1 MKTDADPTHLYVIS
15 APSGAGKTSLVRALL
30 DSRPRLVVSV
40 SHTTRA
46 QRAGEVEGESYFFVT
61 VERFEALI
69 RDGAFLEYARVFGNY
84 YGTGRAQVEQRLQQ
98 GRDVVLEIDW
108 QGAQQVRR
116 ARPACISIFILPPS
130 RPVLEQR
137 LRNRATDSE
146 AVIQR
151 RLAEAAT
158 DMSHCPEFDYAIVN
172 DSFDQALSELGSILE
187 GRGETLLSGR
197 AALKPLL
204 ADLVA

>member
-1 MKTDADPTHLYVIS
+1 MIDTDPSHLYVIS

-30 DSRPRLVVSV
+30 QARPRLVVSV

-46 QRAGEVEGESYFFVT
+46 QRPGEVEGESYFFVS

-69 RDGAFLEYARVFGNY
+69 RDGAFLEYARVFDNY
-84 YGTGRAQVEQRLQQ
+84 YGTGRAQVDQRLHQ

-116 ARPACISIFILPPS
+116 AQPACISIFILPPS
-130 RPVLEQR
+130 RQVLEQR

-151 RLAEAAT
+151 RLADAAT

-172 DSFDQALSELGSILE
+172 DSFDQALSDLGSILD
-187 GRGETLLSGR
+187 GAGERLRVSR
-197 AALKPLL
+197 PALGPLL
-204 ADLVA
+204 AMLVA

>member
-1 MKTDADPTHLYVIS
+1 
-15 APSGAGKTSLVRALL
+15 
-30 DSRPRLVVSV
+30 
-40 SHTTRA
+40 
-46 QRAGEVEGESYFFVT
+46 VEGESYFFVS

-69 RDGAFLEYARVFGNY
+69 RDGAFLEYARVFDNY
-84 YGTGRAQVEQRLQQ
+84 YGTGRAQVDQRLHQ

-116 ARPACISIFILPPS
+116 AQPACISIFILPPS
-130 RPVLEQR
+130 RQVLEQR

-151 RLAEAAT
+151 RLADAAT

-172 DSFDQALSELGSILE
+172 DSFDQALSDLGSILD
-187 GRGETLLSGR
+187 GAGERLR
-197 AALKPLL
+197 ASRPALGPLL
-204 ADLVA
+204 AMLVA